1 MSDIFVGVAVD
12 IIAAVKAVA
21 NEAAERVRASRNLGG
36 LSGLLCSANVTRDQP
51 VTVNVPR
58 CAVAGVEGSLRWPKR
73 SHV

>member
-36 LSGLLCSANVTRDQP
+36 LSGVLCSCSSAAS
-51 VTVNVPR
+51 R
-58 CAVAGVEGSLRWPKR
+58 CNP
-73 SHV
+73 